1 MSYCEKCGSKCDD
14 GAAFCKNCGARLG
27 MPRQP
32 QTPPRQ
38 MPPQQP
44 PVAPQQP
51 YAQQPYDPSPQQPR
65 KDSRK
70 PLMIMLFILIGV
82 IVALGVVIAII
93 LFSKNTVEAK
103 TFDFTCS
110 QYNTEMNRIMG
121 NDKLKEDKWNITEA
135 NAVYIDDSFNINLDL
150 DKKSEKIKS
159 IKVGP
164 SDSEDAAKIAAASL
178 MIVEPGADQRSALIM
193 LAELKEGSQKEIVK
207 EKTLV
212 YIEKTE
218 MKYVIEPKPDDRE
231 PQTALTAATAAT
243 DKTEVAP
250 TETSLPATTVEPT
263 TQKPEYKAEDYVRT
277 EKECEIKYG
286 GSFLITGEEVGG
298 SKTAR
303 CRQPQLTI
311 DSADAKAVNSEI
323 KANTDQF
330 FDGYSKNPDYPMG
343 RNDYVC
349 YINGNILSL
358 VNEFRSTDTPNSSF
372 LVYNFNVETGEL
384 LSNSDIMSAAGV
396 NEAEAYKMVKGDML
410 PRFKELEGKASNPTL
425 ESQIE
430 TVQSR
435 TLASENV
442 TKSDFFLNGDGKL
455 CACYRY
461 YWVAGAE
468 NYGALAVLDATYKE

>member
-1 MSYCEKCGSKCDD
+1 MSYCERCGSNCDN

-27 MPRQP
+27 NAQP
-32 QTPPRQ
+32 PQPPPRQ

-44 PVAPQQP
+44 YAPSPQQP
-51 YAQQPYDPSPQQPR
+51 YAQQQSYTPPTQQPR

-70 PLMIMLFILIGV
+70 PLMIVLFVLIGV

-93 LFSKNTVEAK
+93 LFSKNTAEAK

-121 NDKLKEDKWNITEA
+121 DDKLKEDKWKITEA

-178 MIVEPGADQRSALIM
+178 MIVEPAADQRSALIM

-231 PQTALTAATAAT
+231 PQTALTAATEAT
-243 DKTEVAP
+243 VKTEVAP
-250 TETSLPATTVEPT
+250 TETTLPVTTVEPT

-277 EKECEIKYG
+277 EKECQAKYSG
-286 GSFLITGEEVGG
+286 AFLITGEND
-298 SKTAR
+298 TAR

-311 DSADAKAVNSEI
+311 DSSDAKTVNNEI
-323 KANTDQF
+323 KEKTDEVF
-330 FDGYSKNPDYPMG
+330 ERTGKGGESWF
-343 RNDYVC
+343 RCDYVC
-349 YINGNILSL
+349 YTNGNILSL
-358 VNEFRSTDTPNSSF
+358 VLEIRTVDTPNSMF
-372 LVYNFNVETGEL
+372 YVYNFNVETGKR

-396 NEAEAYKMVKGDML
+396 TAGEAYEMVKADMA
-410 PRFKELEGKASNPTL
+410 PRFDEIRGKVSDSSLIDRQMEKTI
-425 ESQIE
+425 SD
-430 TVQSR
+430 
-435 TLASENV
+435 ENV
-442 TKSDFFLNGDGKL
+442 KKTDFFLDGNGKL

-468 NYGALAVLDATYKE
+468 NYGAVAVLNATYKE